1 MWIMLCF
8 GRLEKWAVRACPPS
22 VTLPSPLHT
31 LPASLVMSVGCWKSV
46 PRLGTRKPRGHA
58 RTRAL
63 GVFPG
68 VTSGEEPASQC
79 RKHQRCRFDPW
90 VRKSPW
96 RRERLPTPVSL
107 PGESHG
113 QRSLEELQSM
123 GLQRATKQQ
132 QNEMSNLKTPNRMGT
147 SCTSVSQGSQDSR
160 CPASQGQVVL
170 WTQGWTR
177 LWETG

>member
-1 MWIMLCF
+1 
-8 GRLEKWAVRACPPS
+8 
-22 VTLPSPLHT
+22 
-31 LPASLVMSVGCWKSV
+31 
-46 PRLGTRKPRGHA
+46 
-58 RTRAL
+58 
-63 GVFPG
+63 
-68 VTSGEEPASQC
+68 
-79 RKHQRCRFDPW
+79 
-90 VRKSPW
+90 
-96 RRERLPTPVSL
+96 
-107 PGESHG
+107 
-113 QRSLEELQSM
+113 M